1 MNRRKF
7 IAAGI
12 AGALFWLFIPLH
24 RVRSIFNRL
33 KTRSGLKD
41 NELKT
46 AACIAEYIYPD
57 DDLPGALSLNI
68 ENFFFEQ
75 FRTPYYRHHI
85 PAVKRLCQYL
95 DRKCRKE
102 HSCGFLTAESSVQNE
117 LIQSITSKETIQ
129 AYPEIRKDFNALI
142 DITLEGCFS
151 DPMHG
156 GNREKRAWQLLN
168 GTVKE
173 EWFNV

>member
-7 IAAGI
+7 VAAGI
-12 AGALFWLFIPLH
+12 AGICFWFFIPLH

-33 KTRSGLKD
+33 KKRSGPTQ

-46 AACIAEYIYPD
+46 ATRIAEYIYPA
-57 DDLPGALSLNI
+57 DDLPGATSLGI
-68 ENFFFEQ
+68 EIFFSEQ
-75 FRTPYYRHHI
+75 FQTPYYRQYI
-85 PAVKRLCQYL
+85 PALKRLCRFL
-95 DRKCRKE
+95 DKKCRKE
-102 HSCGFLTAESSVQNE
+102 HSCGFLAADPSIQNE
-117 LIQSITSKETIQ
+117 LIHTLSSEQTIRQ
-129 AYPEIRKDFNALI
+129 NPGIQKDFNALV

-156 GNREKRAWQLLN
+156 GNREKNAWRILT
-168 GTVKE
+168 GTVNE